1 MTGGFFL
8 SRITTTQLFKLINS
22 EEYESFIQNYS
33 DEITNPT
40 ATSFLKDLL
49 DLKGI
54 KPSELS
60 RKALLDRSFTYQILN
75 GTRKANRNLLLRF
88 SFVLH
93 LSLVETQHLL
103 QIFQKGELY
112 PRILR
117 DVIIIYCINNNYDLF
132 AANDFLI
139 KQNQLPLFMED

>member
-1 MTGGFFL
+1 M
-8 SRITTTQLFKLINS
+8 SRITTTQLFKLINK
-22 EEYESFIQNYS
+22 EEFESFILNYS

-40 ATSFLKDLL
+40 PTSYLKDLL

-54 KPSELS
+54 KSSELS

-75 GTRKANRNLLLRF
+75 GIRKANRNLLLRF

-112 PRILR
+112 PRIFR
-117 DVIIIYCINNNYDLF
+117 DAIIIYCINNSYDLL
-132 AANDFLI
+132 AANDFLM
-139 KQNQLPLFMED
+139 KHNQLPLIMED